1 MRFIFTMHM
10 PSVSGNLVHQI
21 IGEHPSE
28 SLDELSQEMTDA
40 DFIIVTEYYKD
51 DSAGRSG
58 LSSRG
63 QISLNCMHI
72 GKIKEF
78 V

>member
-21 IGEHPSE
+21 IGDHPAQ
-28 SLDELSQEMTDA
+28 SLAELAMELSSC
-40 DFIIVTEYYKD
+40 DFLVVNEFYKD

-58 LSSRG
+58 LASRG
-63 QISLNCMHI
+63 PISLNCMHI